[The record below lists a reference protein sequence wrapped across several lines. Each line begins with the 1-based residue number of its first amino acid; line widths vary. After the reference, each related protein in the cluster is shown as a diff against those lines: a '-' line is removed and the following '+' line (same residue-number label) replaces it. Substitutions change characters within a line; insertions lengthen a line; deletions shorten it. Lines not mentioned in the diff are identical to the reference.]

1 MKCLISLQD
10 FTLYL
15 TFGKNKDFEIP
26 LEFTVTLN
34 KLRFIN
40 INKLN
45 DLFIKN
51 WELKLDRKK
60 IDTFDSPHIENGYIL
75 QKQNKIL

>member
-34 KLRFIN
+34 KIKFIS
-40 INKLN
+40 INRMGN
-45 DLFIKN
+45 
-51 WELKLDRKK
+51 
-60 IDTFDSPHIENGYIL
+60 ENSI
-75 QKQNKIL
+75 